1 MKKIIALSMV
11 CALVVA
17 FSTPV
22 GAAPVDK
29 LKNGLTDII
38 KSPLEIVDH
47 TKAEAKEAK
56 FLPFGVMGGLLKGT
70 FYMGKKVVGGVIDV
84 VTFPIE

>member
-1 MKKIIALSMV
+1 MV
-11 CALVVA
+11 CAVVVA

-22 GAAPVDK
+22 GATPMEK
-29 LKNGLTDII
+29 LKKGFTDII

-56 FLPFGVMGGLLKGT
+56 FVPFGVIGGLLKGT